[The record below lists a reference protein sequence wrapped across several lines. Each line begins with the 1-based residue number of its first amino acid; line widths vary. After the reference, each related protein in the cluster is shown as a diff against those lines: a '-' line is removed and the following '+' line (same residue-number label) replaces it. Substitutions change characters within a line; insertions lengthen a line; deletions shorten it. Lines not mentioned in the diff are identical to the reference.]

1 MDSCLE
7 IRDNLTFSRREFY
20 KNHQVGFG
28 DEHAIAKNTT
38 GDRQVEDSA
47 IAAPQ
52 VQATKVQ
59 GMKASSVEN
68 FDLNLPL
75 TIHSRSVGDVRG
87 WILSIS
93 EAGVFAALPIELP
106 IGETMDLAFHLPM
119 GTLKVKAV
127 VKSNDSSRQQ
137 FEFVDLNIPL
147 ELMRGSSD
155 VVDRFRLLLV
165 LAYVAGCSWRSPAS
179 LQS

>member
-1 MDSCLE
+1 
-7 IRDNLTFSRREFY
+7 
-20 KNHQVGFG
+20 
-28 DEHAIAKNTT
+28 
-38 GDRQVEDSA
+38 
-47 IAAPQ
+47 
-52 VQATKVQ
+52 
-59 GMKASSVEN
+59 
-68 FDLNLPL
+68 
-75 TIHSRSVGDVRG
+75 
-87 WILSIS
+87 
-93 EAGVFAALPIELP
+93 
-106 IGETMDLAFHLPM
+106 MDLAFHLPM